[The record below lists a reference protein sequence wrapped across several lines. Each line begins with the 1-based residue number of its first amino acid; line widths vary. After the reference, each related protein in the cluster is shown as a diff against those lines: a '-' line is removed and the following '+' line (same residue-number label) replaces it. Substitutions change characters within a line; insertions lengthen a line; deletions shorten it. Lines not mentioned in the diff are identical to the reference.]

1 MEIDCEV
8 YLVKDFNIDDVL
20 NKLYEI
26 DEAGVVLED
35 KLNIVEDE
43 FYQKLLENLKKSER
57 EYMKAARLEAKKKT
71 KAILAQTIA
80 EEQAIMEAC
89 YKETDRL
96 DDIMTNHKDELI
108 KKVFEHVFLEE
119 V

>member
-1 MEIDCEV
+1 M
-8 YLVKDFNIDDVL
+8 KDFNIDEVL
-20 NKLYEI
+20 DKLFEI
-26 DEAGVVLED
+26 DQEGKVLEN

-57 EYMKAARLEAKKKT
+57 EYMKATRLEAKRKT
-71 KAILAQTIA
+71 KEILAKTI
-80 EEQAIMEAC
+80 EDEQAIMETC

-96 DDIMTNHKDELI
+96 DDIMKNHKEKLI

>member
-1 MEIDCEV
+1 M
-8 YLVKDFNIDDVL
+8 KDFDIDKVL
-20 NKLYEI
+20 DELYQI
-26 DEAGVVLED
+26 DEDGMVLKE

-57 EYMKAARLEAKKKT
+57 EYMKAARLDAKRKT
-71 KAILAQTIA
+71 KEILAKTIE
-80 EEQAIMEAC
+80 EEQAIMETC
-89 YKETDRL
+89 YNETDRL
-96 DDIMTNHKDELI
+96 DDIMKHHKEKLI

>member
-1 MEIDCEV
+1 M
-8 YLVKDFNIDDVL
+8 KDFNIGEVL
-20 NKLYEI
+20 DELFEI
-26 DEAGVVLED
+26 DEAGKVLED

-57 EYMKAARLEAKKKT
+57 EYMKATRLAAKKKT
-71 KAILAQTIA
+71 KEILAKTIE
-80 EEQAIMEAC
+80 EEQAIMETC

-96 DDIMTNHKDELI
+96 DNIMKNHKEDLI
-108 KKVFEHVFLEE
+108 KKVFEHVFIEE

>member
-1 MEIDCEV
+1 M
-8 YLVKDFNIDDVL
+8 KDFDIDKVL
-20 NKLYEI
+20 DELYQI
-26 DEAGVVLED
+26 DEDGLVLQE

-57 EYMKAARLEAKKKT
+57 EYMKAARLEAKRKT
-71 KAILAQTIA
+71 KEILVKTIE
-80 EEQAIMEAC
+80 EEQAIMATC

-96 DDIMTNHKDELI
+96 DDIMKNHKEKLI
-108 KKVFEHVFLEE
+108 KKVFDHVFLEE

>member
-1 MEIDCEV
+1 M
-8 YLVKDFNIDDVL
+8 KDFNVNEVLDRLYQIDQKGVEL
-20 NKLYEI
+20 EQKL
-26 DEAGVVLED
+26 D
-35 KLNIVEDE
+35 IVEDE

-71 KAILAQTIA
+71 KEILAKTIE
-80 EEQAIMEAC
+80 EEQAIMETC

-96 DDIMTNHKDELI
+96 DDIMKHHKEELI

-119 V
+119 VHDV

>member
-1 MEIDCEV
+1 M
-8 YLVKDFNIDDVL
+8 KDFNIDEVL
-20 NKLYEI
+20 DKLYEI
-26 DEAGVVLED
+26 DEAGIVLEG

-57 EYMKAARLEAKKKT
+57 EYMKSARLEAKRKT
-71 KAILAQTIA
+71 KEILAKTIKD
-80 EEQAIMEAC
+80 EQAIMETC
-89 YKETDRL
+89 YDETDRL
-96 DDIMTNHKDELI
+96 EDIMKNHKEELI

>member
-1 MEIDCEV
+1 M
-8 YLVKDFNIDDVL
+8 KDFDIDKVL
-20 NKLYEI
+20 DELYQI
-26 DEAGVVLED
+26 DEDGMVLQE

-57 EYMKAARLEAKKKT
+57 EYMKATRLEAKRKT
-71 KAILAQTIA
+71 KQILAKTIE
-80 EEQAIMEAC
+80 EEQAIMETC

-96 DDIMTNHKDELI
+96 DDIMKNHKEKLI
-108 KKVFEHVFLEE
+108 KKVFDHVFLEE

>member
-1 MEIDCEV
+1 M
-8 YLVKDFNIDDVL
+8 KDFDIDKVL
-20 NKLYEI
+20 EELYQI
-26 DEAGVVLED
+26 DEDGMVLKG

-57 EYMKAARLEAKKKT
+57 EYMKAARLDAKRKT
-71 KAILAQTIA
+71 KEILAKTIEEEQTI
-80 EEQAIMEAC
+80 METC

-96 DDIMTNHKDELI
+96 DDIMKHHKEKLI

>member
-1 MEIDCEV
+1 VRWLMKDYDINEV
-8 YLVKDFNIDDVL
+8 LD
-20 NKLYEI
+20 KLYQI
-26 DEAGVVLED
+26 DEDGMALQN

-71 KAILAQTIA
+71 KQILKETIE
-80 EEQAIMEAC
+80 EEQAIMETC

-96 DDIMTNHKDELI
+96 DDIMKNHKEELI
-108 KKVFEHVFLEE
+108 KKVFEHVFLNE

>member
-1 MEIDCEV
+1 M
-8 YLVKDFNIDDVL
+8 KDFNIDKVL
-20 NKLYEI
+20 ERLYEI
-26 DEAGVVLED
+26 DHTGMELEN
-35 KLNIVEDE
+35 KLDVVEDE

-57 EYMKAARLEAKKKT
+57 EYMKATRMEAKKKT
-71 KAILAQTIA
+71 KEILAQTIE
-80 EEQAIMEAC
+80 EEQAIMETC

-96 DDIMTNHKDELI
+96 DDIMKNHKEELI

>member
-1 MEIDCEV
+1 MR
-8 YLVKDFNIDDVL
+8 DFNIDEVL
-20 NKLYEI
+20 DRLYEI
-26 DEAGVVLED
+26 DNEGIELEK
-35 KLNIVEDE
+35 KLDIVEDE

-71 KAILAQTIA
+71 KEILAKTIE

-96 DDIMTNHKDELI
+96 DDIMKNHKEELI
-108 KKVFEHVFLEE
+108 KKVFDHVFLDE

>member
-1 MEIDCEV
+1 MFMKDYDINEV
-8 YLVKDFNIDDVL
+8 LDQ
-20 NKLYEI
+20 LYQI
-26 DEAGVVLED
+26 DEEGLLLSE

-57 EYMKAARLEAKKKT
+57 MYMKAVRLDAKRKT
-71 KAILAQTIA
+71 KQILASTIE
-80 EEQAIMEAC
+80 EEQKIMENC

-96 DDIMTNHKDELI
+96 DDIMKHHKEELI
-108 KKVFEHVFLEE
+108 KKVFEHVFLNE